1 MQKIDFSKYEKID
14 LITCGINRDNLKEYL
29 KIYQNKHI
37 KKINFV
43 KEETAKYVL
52 MTNRVAYDVGN
63 NVNAFKID
71 TCFNK
76 YIGTTVVSVSRLGRE
91 LSIIR
96 FLETPIK

>member
-1 MQKIDFSKYEKID
+1 
-14 LITCGINRDNLKEYL
+14 
-29 KIYQNKHI
+29 
-37 KKINFV
+37 
-43 KEETAKYVL
+43 
-52 MTNRVAYDVGN
+52 MTNRVVYGLGN

-91 LSIIR
+91 LSVIR